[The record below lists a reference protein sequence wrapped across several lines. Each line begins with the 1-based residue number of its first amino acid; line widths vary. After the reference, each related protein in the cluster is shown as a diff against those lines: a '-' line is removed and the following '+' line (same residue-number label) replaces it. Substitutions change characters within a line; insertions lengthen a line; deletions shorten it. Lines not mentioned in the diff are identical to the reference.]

1 MVVRLKVVPSR
12 NVDLDRMTNFTKY
25 VINLEYR
32 NDRRSEM
39 TRQLDAIG
47 WSAQFFAAVRPTEP
61 EGFPSIGSR
70 GCFLS
75 HLSAMKRAPNGHL
88 LLMEDDLDFMPDF
101 SRMWSGAYGALTDL
115 DWSIFY
121 PGHILADRPKGLTLL
136 EPNVPV
142 QCTHFILIN
151 EKARSK
157 IVGALETI
165 LARPAG
171 HPLGGPMHVDGA
183 YSTIRAQNPD
193 LKTYVFSPSLGYQ
206 RSSRSDIASGRLLDG
221 FAFLKPFM
229 SGMRRVKQTM
239 VSRRHRQKG

>member
-1 MVVRLKVVPSR
+1 MKVGPLGRLTF
-12 NVDLDRMTNFTKY
+12 DLMTDVTKY
-25 VINLEYR
+25 VINLEHR
-32 NDRRSEM
+32 ADRRSEM
-39 TRQLDAIG
+39 TRELDSIG
-47 WSAQFFAAVRPTEP
+47 WRAQFFPAVRPTESKV
-61 EGFPSIGSR
+61 FPSIGAR

-75 HLSAMKRAPNGHL
+75 HLSAIKRAPDGHV
-88 LLMEDDLDFMPDF
+88 LLMEDDLNFMPDF
-101 SRMWSGAYGALTDL
+101 SRMWSGAYGALTDF

-121 PGHILADRPKGLTLL
+121 PGHVLVDQPNGLVLL
-136 EPNVPV
+136 EPSVPV
-142 QCTHFILIN
+142 QCTHFLLIH
-151 EKARSK
+151 ERARSR
-157 IVGALETI
+157 IIDGLEAI

-206 RSSRSDIASGRLLDG
+206 RSSRSDIASGRLLDS

-229 SGMRRVKQTM
+229 SGMRRIKQTM